1 MTTNIPDSDL
11 LQAARCEDLV
21 YDQISQLTVLG
32 DFERKMIDTL
42 KQSGAHLLMGAR
54 GVGKSMLLRQAEI
67 ELDNNFQETRKLAV
81 YVTFKTST
89 LLEGV
94 KAEERDAFQ
103 VWVGAKILQ
112 ALHDKLTQLNLIG
125 HEGSTDPYYRIFGIE
140 SAYGT
145 KTMLQEKIH
154 QLQKLSVAVDKEK
167 VINDIGSDF
176 LDRVNDVSF
185 INEIIR
191 DVLGE
196 FNIEKLIFL
205 FDEAAHTFIPSQQ
218 EIFFEIFKLLHG
230 GKIAVKAAVYPS
242 VTTYGRNFEVG
253 HDAIVLHMD
262 RYETGE
268 LGRRNN
274 RQLFRNLLEKRL
286 PQQSQLRKKIFQRGE
301 ILDHC
306 IDLSTGNPRA
316 FLHLLI
322 RTLDKG
328 FTNRALLLST
338 QEFIDQELLPYH
350 NSLTNRLPKYS
361 NHIKI
366 GIELLRSY
374 IIQEIREK
382 NLREKKNNYQ
392 SAFFTFPRDISP
404 NLKLALDILCYSGVL
419 TNKGTIKIA
428 DRKTGLRY
436 MVHLALLT
444 TEKAFS
450 STNISEALGSIS
462 LTDYREFNSNDPAID
477 SYLLRLRELSEKC
490 TGCNIDLPPNAKF
503 CSECGK
509 KVETTSIISSL
520 LDEPMTNLPI
530 DNFLKR
536 LVNPVYPR
544 VGDIIQASR
553 EELMEIKWIK
563 DVRSRIVK
571 NAADEFVSG

>member
-1 MTTNIPDSDL
+1 MTNAIQDTDL
-11 LQAARCEDLV
+11 LQAARCEDLI
-21 YDQISQLTVLG
+21 YDQIEDLTVLG
-32 DFERKMIDTL
+32 EFERKTVDTL

-54 GVGKSMLLRQAEI
+54 GVGKSMLLKQAEI
-67 ELDNNFQETRKLAV
+67 ELDNDFHNSRKIAV

-112 ALHDKLTQLNLIG
+112 ALHDKLTLLNLIG

-140 SAYGT
+140 SALGT

-167 VINDIGSDF
+167 VISAIGDNF

-191 DVLGE
+191 DVIGE

-230 GKIAVKAAVYPS
+230 GPIAVKAAVYPS
-242 VTTYGRNFEVG
+242 VTSYGRNFEVG
-253 HDAIVLHMD
+253 HDAIVLPMD

-268 LGRRNN
+268 IGRRNN
-274 RQLFRNLLEKRL
+274 RKLFRELLDKRL
-286 PQQSQLRKKIFQRGE
+286 PHQSQLRKKIYQKGE
-301 ILDHC
+301 ILDNC

-316 FLHLLI
+316 FLHLLV

-328 FTNRALLLST
+328 FTDRALLLST
-338 QEFIDQELLPYH
+338 QEFVDQELLPYH
-350 NSLTNRLPKYS
+350 NSLTVRLPKYS

-366 GIELLRSY
+366 GIDLLRSY

-382 NLREKKNNYQ
+382 NLRERKNKYQ

-428 DRKTGLRY
+428 DRKTGQRY

-444 TEKAFS
+444 TEKVFTS
-450 STNISEALGSIS
+450 SNINESLGSIS
-462 LTDYREFNSNDPAID
+462 LTDYREFNSNDSIID
-477 SYLLRLRELSEKC
+477 NYLLQLKELSEKC
-490 TGCNIDLPPNAKF
+490 SGCNRDLPPNAKF

-509 KVETTSIISSL
+509 KVEPTSIISSL
-520 LDEPMTNLPI
+520 LEEPVFKLPI
-530 DNFLKR
+530 ANFLCT
-536 LVNPVYPR
+536 LVRPYYPR

-553 EELMEIKWIK
+553 EELMTIKWIK
-563 DVRSRIVK
+563 DVRSRIIK